1 MATSADSS
9 AGGNSSSH
17 AISADDQT
25 TLKSAYDDL
34 FAARSNIIRWIEALE
49 LNPPESV
56 IYADALITGLM
67 TYLHSTARDKN
78 FPPPSGGGN
87 LFDSYARRD
96 LVSGLT
102 LGVRNFVNRQT
113 AGAPISGGAGPQTGG
128 GLASKAGGDP
138 SGSKKE
144 AAKH

>member
-1 MATSADSS
+1 MATSTDSS
-9 AGGNSSSH
+9 AGGKSSSH

-34 FAARSNIIRWIEALE
+34 FAARPNIIRWIEALE
-49 LNPPESV
+49 LKPPESV

-67 TYLHSTARDKN
+67 TYLHSTARDQN
-78 FPPPSGGGN
+78 FPRQSGGGN

-102 LGVRNFVNRQT
+102 LAVGNFVNSQN
-113 AGAPISGGAGPQTGG
+113 AGAPISGGTGPQTGG
-128 GLASKAGGDP
+128 GLASKPGGDP
-138 SGSKKE
+138 SGPKKE
-144 AAKH
+144 DAKH